1 MGDRG
6 GRERGDVWGHC
17 EAEKEEARRAADR
30 GLKAKH
36 CIWEHVA
43 KRFCARWETHLGGT
57 RL

>member
-17 EAEKEEARRAADR
+17 EAEKGEARRAADR

-43 KRFCARWETHLGGT
+43 KRFCA
-57 RL
+57 